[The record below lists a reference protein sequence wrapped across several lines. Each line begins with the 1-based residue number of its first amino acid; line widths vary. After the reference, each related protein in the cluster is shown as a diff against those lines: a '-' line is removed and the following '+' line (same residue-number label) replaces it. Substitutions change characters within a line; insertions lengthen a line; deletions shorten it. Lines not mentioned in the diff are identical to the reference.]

1 MNDQNQSRINPA
13 YVGDFN
19 RVMKGMS
26 ARISLCGGDPS
37 ERELSNQV
45 AIRSVILNI
54 SSARREVT
62 AMRTVCRAFVD
73 EGIWPEGVIETT
85 PLKRLTR
92 EQVNRVLDFVT
103 LPVSDLIPIGQE
115 LLEEASDALIRTG
128 YAGSQ
133 EDIAQA
139 LSGVFPNRARAANP
153 NRSTHTPI
161 TEGDLGRIDF
171 PMMDQPYEEGVRTLS
186 GPRTNVIALTRIFLK
201 AIWLTGMRPVEMFSC
216 RLMCGDPGRDY
227 THAQIGLIR
236 KNPEQAAMTG
246 LLIPQEALPGAEE
259 LGHSRAVLDSI
270 AATRIDPVLMIRNA
284 KTRNGNP
291 ALVRSY
297 RVQVLSGISD
307 EDLHLLSLAA
317 LLHRTPLA
325 AERRRDLINMVTRR
339 VRAIAVQELPDRPNP
354 VNLYALRHDFAT
366 RARMVM
372 PMHQVAALMGH
383 TARGSTK
390 GYGKARTRQSKSG
403 SGSVGW
409 VPKCDETIALRLQ
422 SAFGPGSETA
432 GPGQDPTPGAELS

>member
-1 MNDQNQSRINPA
+1 MNDHTPPRTNPA

-26 ARISLCGGDPS
+26 SRISLCGGEPGAA
-37 ERELSNQV
+37 EISNQV
-45 AIRSVILNI
+45 AIRTVILNI

-73 EGIWPEGVIETT
+73 EGVWPEGIIETS

-92 EQVNRVLDFVT
+92 DQVNQILDFVT
-103 LPVSDLIPIGQE
+103 LPVSQLIKIGQE
-115 LLEEASDALIRTG
+115 LIEKASDALIRTG
-128 YAGSQ
+128 YPGSE

-139 LSGVFPNRARAANP
+139 LSGVFPNRARAASP
-153 NRSTHTPI
+153 NRSTHVPI
-161 TEGDLGRIDF
+161 SEGDLSRIDF
-171 PMMDQPYEEGVRTLS
+171 QMMDQPHEDGVRTLS
-186 GPRTNVIALTRIFLK
+186 GPRTNVIALTRTFLRV
-201 AIWLTGMRPVEMFSC
+201 IWLTGMRPVEMFSC

-246 LLIPQEALPGAEE
+246 LLIPQEVLVGAEE
-259 LGHSRAVLDSI
+259 IGHTRTLLESV

-291 ALVRSY
+291 NLVRPY
-297 RVQVLSGISD
+297 RVQVLSGISPD
-307 EDLHLLSLAA
+307 DLHLISLAA
-317 LLHRTPLA
+317 LLHQTPLA
-325 AERRRDLINMVTRR
+325 EERRRDLINMITRR
-339 VRAIAVQELPDRPNP
+339 VRAIASQEVGDRENP

-366 RARMVM
+366 RARRVM
-372 PMHQVAALMGH
+372 PIHQVAALMGH

-390 GYGKARTRQSKSG
+390 GYGKSRTRQSRSG

-409 VPKCDETIALRLQ
+409 VPKCDETLALRLQ
-422 SAFGPGSETA
+422 AAFGPGLDDL
-432 GPGQDPTPGAELS
+432 GQDQTPDQVAEPS